1 MKKSI
6 NRWLLVLLA
15 LSLLVPVYSMADM
28 KLNLMTKGGI
38 PIVTEDAV
46 IKNFFVYS
54 DGTHTYVSGVVDGT
68 IKFIPTDPD
77 IGIETLMETLL
88 II

>member
-1 MKKSI
+1 MVLDFISTVLANPNLFDGRHETQFDDK
-6 NRWLLVLLA
+6 RW
-15 LSLLVPVYSMADM
+15 
-28 KLNLMTKGGI
+28 I

-77 IGIETLMETLL
+77 IGIEDH
-88 II
+88 